1 MVSLTQLGIANQ
13 QLNTTVILLSQRQN
27 PRIIIAA
34 AAQETAASASSNF
47 GLERKQPPGY
57 EESQMI
63 AAIRQRNL
71 RKRASAASALGVAAA
86 AAAPAPAMGNSNQ
99 LHTSPSTQ
107 SLPVELAGDTVI
119 GSRAE
124 NVLDID
130 FDKLSITSSLLDGL
144 CDGSQYVRRDS
155 SSTTTS
161 GLGRARSRRWM
172 EAHYG

>member
-1 MVSLTQLGIANQ
+1 VSLTQLGIANQ

-27 PRIIIAA
+27 PRIVIAA
-34 AAQETAASASSNF
+34 AVQAQDNTTAVSNF

-86 AAAPAPAMGNSNQ
+86 AAAPNPAMYNNPQ
-99 LHTSPSTQ
+99 LHASPSTQ
-107 SLPVELAGDTVI
+107 SLPVELAADTI
-119 GSRAE
+119 IADRAE
-124 NVLDID
+124 HVLDID

-144 CDGSQYVRRDS
+144 CDGSQHFRRES
-155 SSTTTS
+155 SSATTS
-161 GLGRARSRRWM
+161 SLGRARSRRWM